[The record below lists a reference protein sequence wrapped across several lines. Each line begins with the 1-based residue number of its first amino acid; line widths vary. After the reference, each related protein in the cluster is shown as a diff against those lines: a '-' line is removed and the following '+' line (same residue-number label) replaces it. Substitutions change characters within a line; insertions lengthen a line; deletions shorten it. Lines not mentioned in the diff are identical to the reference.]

1 MPIDCEDHESPY
13 SRQKPGPIKQS
24 RSIAC
29 LPTPQEPTQDG
40 LAMKFADYNQS
51 SDYASDML
59 GEPEEDEEDF

>member
-1 MPIDCEDHESPY
+1 M
-13 SRQKPGPIKQS
+13 
-24 RSIAC
+24 AC